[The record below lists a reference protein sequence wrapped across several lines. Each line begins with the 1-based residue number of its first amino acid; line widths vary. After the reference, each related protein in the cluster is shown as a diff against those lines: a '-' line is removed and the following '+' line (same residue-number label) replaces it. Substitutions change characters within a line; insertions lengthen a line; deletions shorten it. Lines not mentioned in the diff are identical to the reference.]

1 MFKQFI
7 ASLGIATMAAGAVAT
22 AQADSPR
29 VSVLV
34 GAGTYIYDGDRAV
47 DDNSTGLVELGAG
60 LVFDPTWTLEFIY
73 SDIDDQDSDFAG
85 VDLEGKSYRLD
96 LLHHYEER
104 GGWIPYAAGGIG
116 HLDLEADGAASG
128 DDKDTTLNLGGGV
141 KRVLTDNLNL
151 RLDGRAI
158 YATEESDWD
167 SAVTLGLTY
176 VFGGASAPAP
186 KPAPAP
192 AAAPVDSDGDGVY
205 DDADRCPN
213 TPAGA
218 LVDQY
223 GCQKVIKETVAIELE
238 VLFDTNK
245 SDVKPAFY
253 DEINRVAEFM
263 TLYPS
268 TSAVI
273 EGHTDSRG
281 KAEYNKALSQRRA
294 DAVRE
299 VLIAQHK
306 IAADRLT
313 AVGYG
318 EEQPRASN
326 ETREG
331 QDQNRRVVAQIKT
344 VVEKK
349 ATK

>member
-7 ASLGIATMAAGAVAT
+7 ASLGIATMAAGAVT

-34 GAGTYIYDGDRAV
+34 GAGTYIYDGNRLV
-47 DDNSTGLVELGAG
+47 DDNSTGLIELGAG
-60 LVFDPTWTLEFIY
+60 LVFNPTWALEFIY
-73 SDIDDQDSDFAG
+73 SDIDDQNSDFAG
-85 VDLEGKSYRLD
+85 VDLEGESYRLD
-96 LLHHYEER
+96 LLRHYEER

-116 HLDLEADGAASG
+116 HLDLEADGAVSG

-158 YATEESDWD
+158 YATEEGDWD
-167 SAVTLGLTY
+167 SAVTVGLTY
-176 VFGGASAPAP
+176 VFGGAPAAKPAP
-186 KPAPAP
+186 TPAPAP
-192 AAAPVDSDGDGVY
+192 APIDSDGDGVY

-218 LVDQY
+218 LVDEY
-223 GCQKVIKETVAIELE
+223 GCQKIIKENVSIELE

-245 SDVKPAFY
+245 SDVKTAFF
-253 DEINRVAEFM
+253 DEIKRVADFM

-281 KAEYNKALSQRRA
+281 KAEYNKGLSQRRA
-294 DAVRE
+294 DAVRDA
-299 VLIAQHK
+299 LIKQHGV
-306 IAADRLT
+306 AAERLT

-326 ETREG
+326 DTREG